1 MALTDLVRQGAH
13 VEEVAKHL
21 DALAQP
27 QRIEQLHALGAKEQA
42 RLYEIAIDSP
52 PLGLDFFVPP
62 DVADEREVIHFGKNS
77 QPAFREFQ
85 KRWSRPTGRPGELYG
100 YNETMVRPLIG
111 PGYFVAH
118 LTDPDDDERGN
129 DPRGAV
135 VVDYFMVPEGPVPEG
150 WPPVRANSKGL
161 QRFVYDK
168 TRDYMRRVSSHCS
181 IGIAYR
187 LEKRVM
193 GYFVLCRDEG
203 PGG

>member
-1 MALTDLVRQGAH
+1 MSLTDLIRSRAH
-13 VEEVAKHL
+13 AEDVAKHL
-21 DALAQP
+21 DGLAQP
-27 QRIEQLHALGAKEQA
+27 QRIEELHALGANEQA
-42 RLYEIAIDSP
+42 SLYAIAEASA
-52 PLGLDFFVPP
+52 PLDLDFFVPAGVP
-62 DVADEREVIHFGKNS
+62 DEHEVVHFGKNS

-118 LTDPDDDERGN
+118 LTDGGGA

-135 VVDYFMVPEGPVPEG
+135 VVDYFMVPDGPVPVG
-150 WPPVRANSKGL
+150 WPPVRPNRKGL

-181 IGIAYR
+181 IGVAHR

-203 PGG
+203 AGA